1 MTALAPSKRVTVID
15 ASALAAVL
23 HDEPE
28 APAVVAGCRGRLL
41 APTLLP
47 YEMASV
53 ARMKMLRRPD
63 EVQRILDC
71 HAGLAAI
78 GVRLLEPDW
87 RSLPQLAERWALS
100 VYDAAYLQVAL
111 REGAPLVTLDARLAA
126 AADRALA
133 EPLSPL
139 PAPPSAPSAP
149 RRRRR

>member
-1 MTALAPSKRVTVID
+1 
-15 ASALAAVL
+15 VL

-47 YEMASV
+47 YEIASV
-53 ARMKMLRRPD
+53 CRTKMLRSPGD
-63 EVQRILDC
+63 AERILAC
-71 HAGLAAI
+71 HAGLPSI
-78 GVRLLEPDW
+78 GVTLVEPDW
-87 RSLPQLAERWALS
+87 IDLPRLAARWALS

-111 REGAPLVTLDARLAA
+111 REGAPLITLDVRLAA

-133 EPLSPL
+133 EPLSPP
-139 PAPPSAPSAP
+139 PAAPSAP

>member
-1 MTALAPSKRVTVID
+1 MTATASTKRATVID

-28 APAVVAGCRGRLL
+28 ARAVLAGCRGELL

-53 ARMKMLRRPD
+53 ARTKMLRRPD
-63 EVQRILDC
+63 EAQRILDC

-87 RSLPQLAERWALS
+87 LELPQLAERWALS

>member
-1 MTALAPSKRVTVID
+1 MTATASTKRATVID

-28 APAVVAGCRGRLL
+28 APAVMAGCHGELL

-53 ARMKMLRRPD
+53 ARTKMLRRPD
-63 EVQRILDC
+63 EAQRVLDC
-71 HAGLAAI
+71 HAGFATI

-100 VYDAAYLQVAL
+100 VYDAAYLQIAL

-126 AADRALA
+126 AADRAA
-133 EPLSPL
+133 ALSPR
-139 PAPPSAPSAP
+139 PTPPSAPSARRP
-149 RRRRR
+149 RRR